1 MKIREKLN
9 LMKKIDE
16 DNRKH
21 VEDFIQAHMKVWVA
35 DFAFID
41 RDGMKRE
48 WTPGVDDPDSEINS
62 NRNDFT
68 VQVQALN
75 IRDALDAAE
84 KALKEKREESGWLE
98 FIITDVGIC
107 NENIW

>member
-21 VEDFIQAHMKVWVA
+21 VEEFIQAHMKIWVA

-41 RDGMKRE
+41 RDGLKRE
-48 WTPGVDDPDSEINS
+48 WEPEDSHNLNS

-68 VQVQALN
+68 IQVQALN

-84 KALKEKREESGWLE
+84 KTLKEKREESGWLE

-107 NENIW
+107 NDNIW